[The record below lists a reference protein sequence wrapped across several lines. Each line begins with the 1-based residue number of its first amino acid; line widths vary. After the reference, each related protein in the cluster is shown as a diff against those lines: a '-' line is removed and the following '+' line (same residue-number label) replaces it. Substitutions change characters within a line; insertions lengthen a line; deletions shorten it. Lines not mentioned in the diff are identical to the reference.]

1 MEPSIQAVSAKL
13 STIVHATEDQEKVS
27 RAIRNLGP
35 SDIQIVFTMKRVKGH
50 HGNEI
55 TTVLSTV
62 KNSKSAEK
70 FLQSVWN
77 GMSQLDKTEVYSSL
91 HQRIDQA
98 GTLFLRVDKQEAL
111 KGKIRLLDKDPI
123 KIAFSFRTMPKS
135 RAFVDR
141 IRKKLE
147 EI

>member
-1 MEPSIQAVSAKL
+1 
-13 STIVHATEDQEKVS
+13 
-27 RAIRNLGP
+27 
-35 SDIQIVFTMKRVKGH
+35 MKRVKGH
-50 HGNEI
+50 YGNEI

-91 HQRIDQA
+91 HHRIDDA
-98 GTLFLRVDKQEAL
+98 GTLFLRIDKQEAL

-123 KIAFSFRTMPKS
+123 KIAISFRTMPKS